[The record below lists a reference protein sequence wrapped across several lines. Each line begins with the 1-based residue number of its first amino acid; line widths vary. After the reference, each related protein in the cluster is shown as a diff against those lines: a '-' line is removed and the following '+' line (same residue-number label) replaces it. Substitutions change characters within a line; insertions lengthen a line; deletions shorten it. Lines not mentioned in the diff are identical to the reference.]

1 MKPLLRLLTLMLVL
15 SAMTCWAQP
24 AQAARLAAVSGE
36 AGGTEARD
44 DAEFKLSD
52 HSEVKITYNIVARD
66 KACAVQVRVHR
77 KQQNGQWLVVNT
89 TLRTTKSTNGSR
101 SLTLPAGSYK
111 IEVISK
117 HAKYD
122 VSVDL

>member
-1 MKPLLRLLTLMLVL
+1 MKPLLRLLTLMLML

-24 AQAARLAAVSGE
+24 AQAGRIAEVSGA
-36 AGGTEARD
+36 AGANEARE

-52 HSEVKITYNIVARD
+52 HSEVKIAYNIGATD
-66 KACAVQVRVHR
+66 KGCAVQVRVHR

-89 TLRTTKSTNGSR
+89 TLRTSKTTSGSR

-111 IEVISK
+111 IEVI
-117 HAKYD
+117 AKQAKFD